1 MFWDVPDSLA
11 DAHDQ
16 SNKCFND
23 NFKYLKILIDIQI
36 QNNPNFDF
44 FCSKLKIQKIFILSW
59 ARPFW
64 CFCSYF
70 CPFQSI
76 RWHGHLNKLKNR
88 FSVDSG
94 GDLIGFG
101 QR

>member
-1 MFWDVPDSLA
+1 MFWDVPDSVA

-16 SNKCFND
+16 SNKCFNV

-44 FCSKLKIQKIFILSW
+44 FCSKLEIQKIFILSW
-59 ARPFW
+59 TRPFW
-64 CFCSYF
+64 CFCSHF
-70 CPFQSI
+70 RPFQSI
-76 RWHGHLNKLKNR
+76 RWHDHLNKLKNR

-94 GDLIGFG
+94 GDLIGVG
-101 QR
+101 ER